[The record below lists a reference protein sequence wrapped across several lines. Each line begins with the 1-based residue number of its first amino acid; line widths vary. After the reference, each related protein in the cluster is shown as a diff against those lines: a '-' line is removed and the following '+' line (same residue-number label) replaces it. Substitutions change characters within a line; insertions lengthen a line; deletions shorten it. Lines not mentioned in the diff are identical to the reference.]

1 MIQTALLAFL
11 YCPATHQKLRQA
23 DESSIDICKEKISVE
38 ELRNIRGEVLMQTF
52 ESGLIR
58 EDGRILYP
66 IFENVAQLLIGDGI
80 QLPTPAKPA

>member
-1 MIQTALLAFL
+1 MIQTALLSFL
-11 YCPATHQKLRQA
+11 YCPETHQKLRQA
-23 DESSIDICKEKISVE
+23 DESSIVLCNEIIRIA
-38 ELRNIRGEVLMQTF
+38 ELRNMRGEPLKQPL